1 MSFRET
7 RECMVSIVAST
18 IDIPSLACYYLLLKL
33 QTAQPHTCRD
43 EEPFVPWL
51 GQDVRYWGGTPH
63 ALNSVLAAST
73 CLRVFFFSPGH
84 FLLVTWQLCTVGCLA
99 TSPGGAN
106 IVYTD
111 VLNFHLLIH
120 TTIFYYIFIIS

>member
-1 MSFRET
+1 
-7 RECMVSIVAST
+7 MVSIVAST

-73 CLRVFFFSPGH
+73 CLRVFFF
-84 FLLVTWQLCTVGCLA
+84 FLLA
-99 TSPGGAN
+99 TSFSSRGNSALL
-106 IVYTD
+106 D
-111 VLNFHLLIH
+111 VWQRRREAPTLF
-120 TTIFYYIFIIS
+120 TRMFSTFIY